1 MTWWN
6 WFLYTSSDDVST
18 WMILLASIILA
29 ITYGFI
35 LRRRQI

>member
-6 WFLYTSSDDVST
+6 WFLYTGGDDVST
-18 WMILLASIILA
+18 WMILLASIILT